1 MFVKKNF
8 DTDFYGRINIHDARI
23 HSINLI
29 GKTLVM
35 TVSLWN
41 SNGNPYPKKSK
52 LTFNDVC
59 ENSVFCAY
67 AEGKYILDLFDAE
80 PDNPEYIAVQL
91 TLNDMS
97 NLMIKCGSVEFA
109 EVD

>member
-8 DTDFYGRINIHDARI
+8 DSEFCGRINIHDARI
-23 HSINLI
+23 HSIDLSS
-29 GKTLVM
+29 KTLVM

-52 LTFNDVC
+52 LTFNDIW
-59 ENSVFCAY
+59 ENSDFCVDV
-67 AEGKYILDLFDAE
+67 KDKFILDLFDAE
-80 PDNPEYIAVQL
+80 PDNPECIAVRL
-91 TLNDMS
+91 TLSDMS
-97 NLMIKCGSVEFA
+97 NLMIKCGSVDFS